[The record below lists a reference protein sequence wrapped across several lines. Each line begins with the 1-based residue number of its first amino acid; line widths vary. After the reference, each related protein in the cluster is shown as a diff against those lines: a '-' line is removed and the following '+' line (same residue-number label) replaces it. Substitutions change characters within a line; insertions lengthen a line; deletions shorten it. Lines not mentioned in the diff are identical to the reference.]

1 MKYLITGGAG
11 FIGSHLAEALAGPH
25 DLVLLDNLST
35 GKRGN
40 FRHLVGREGVTF
52 VEGSVTDL
60 PLLREVMEGVDGVFH
75 EAALVSVP
83 RSVKDPVAT
92 NEANVTG
99 TVKLLAAARDAGVKA
114 VVFASSSSVYGESA
128 VLPKREDMPVAP
140 LSPYA
145 VSKAAGEQY
154 LRVFGELYGIRTV
167 SLRYFN
173 VFGPRQDPDSQYA
186 AVIPLFI
193 TRVLRG
199 EPPVINGDGGQTRDF
214 TFVRD
219 VVQGNLRAME
229 SGARGV
235 FNIAS
240 GRQVSVLELARTIM
254 DTAGREVPVRHADP
268 RPGDI
273 RYSVADISAA
283 RAALGYEPR
292 YTLRAGLEE
301 TLPWYRKSEERGP
314 ARRRRPGY
322 RSPSSSLL

>member
-11 FIGSHLAEALAGPH
+11 FIGSHLADALAGSH
-25 DLVLLDNLST
+25 DLVLLDDLST
-35 GKRGN
+35 GKREN
-40 FRHLVGREGVTF
+40 IRHLAGQGGVTF
-52 VEGSVTDL
+52 VRGSVTDL
-60 PLLREVMEGVDGVFH
+60 PLLREQMEEVDGVFH

-128 VLPKREDMPVAP
+128 VLPKREDMPMAP
-140 LSPYA
+140 MSPYA

-154 LRVFGELYGIRTV
+154 MRVFGDLYGIRTV

-173 VFGPRQDPDSQYA
+173 VFGPRQDPGSPYA

-193 TRVLRG
+193 ARILRG
-199 EPPVINGDGGQTRDF
+199 DPPVVNGDGRQTRDF

-219 VVQGNLRAME
+219 VVQGNLRAMA

-235 FNIAS
+235 FNIGG
-240 GRQVSVLELARTIM
+240 GRQVSVLDLARTIM
-254 DTAGREVPVRHADP
+254 DVTGKEVPVRHGEP

-273 RYSVADISAA
+273 RDSVADISAA
-283 RAALGYEPR
+283 RAAFGYEPR

-301 TLPWYRKSEERGP
+301 TIPWYRTS
-314 ARRRRPGY
+314 
-322 RSPSSSLL
+322 